1 MRLHQALIA
10 LDDSSYVRGKSW
22 HSDNLGVT
30 QETQHGFCEPV
41 IAQFAHGATIEWPL
55 VLGRGDWC
63 ADDWYTMEASE
74 IDAQRARAKP
84 SQASPKRKSRAKTP
98 KGASASGIG

>member
-10 LDDSSYVRGKSW
+10 LDKGSFVRRKSW
-22 HSDNLGVT
+22 HNGKLWVT
-30 QETQHGFCEPV
+30 QETRHGFCEPV

-63 ADDWYTMEASE
+63 ADDWYIIEASE

-98 KGASASGIG
+98 KGASASGDG